1 MSGHS
6 KWSQIRRKKAVI
18 DQQKS
23 KLFGRFAREIIIAA
37 REDGDPT
44 RNATLREVITR
55 ARQANMPQI
64 NIDRL
69 LKKQDQ
75 TQLTEILYEGFSVGG
90 AALLIVTL
98 TDNPNRTVAE
108 LKTILK
114 DHGASLGSMGSVRWK
129 FQPSF
134 HVAAMVASTAQAE
147 AVGFLSIEAGVTDFW
162 HDTPHLHLLSPP
174 EQRGAIMRLLQQQ
187 QLAVVE
193 SEIRYLVAADQQV
206 KLTPELAES
215 LTELTAALLTHPDVM
230 EVSTDVQQP
239 QASRGVF

>member
-6 KWSQIRRKKAVI
+6 KWHQIRRKKAVV

-37 REDGDPT
+37 REDSDPH

-55 ARQANMPQI
+55 ARQANMPQV

-69 LKKQDQ
+69 LAKQDQ
-75 TQLTEILYEGFSVGG
+75 TQLTEILYEGFAVGG
-90 AALLIVTL
+90 VALLIVTL

-129 FQPSF
+129 FQPAW
-134 HVAAMVASTAQAE
+134 HVATPVLNTAQAE
-147 AVGFLSIEAGVTDFW
+147 AVGLLSIEAGVTDFW
-162 HDTPHLHLLSPP
+162 YDAPHLHLLSPP
-174 EQRGAIMRLLQQQ
+174 ERRTAIMTLLQKQ
-187 QLAVVE
+187 QLAVAE
-193 SEIRYLVAADQQV
+193 SEIRYMVDVDQQV
-206 KLTPELAES
+206 KLLPQLREPLAQ
-215 LTELTAALLTHPDVM
+215 LTAAILSHADVI
-230 EVSTDVQQP
+230 EVYTDVRQ
-239 QASRGVF
+239 

>member
-6 KWSQIRRKKAVI
+6 KWHQIRRKKAVV

-37 REDGDPT
+37 REDSDPT

-55 ARQANMPQI
+55 ARQAIMPQI

-75 TQLTEILYEGFSVGG
+75 TQLTEILYEGFSAGG

-114 DHGASLGSMGSVRWK
+114 DGGGRLGSRGSVRWK

-134 HVAAMVASTAQAE
+134 YVTVTVASATEAE
-147 AVGFLSIEAGVTDFW
+147 AVGLMSIEAGVTDFW
-162 HDTPHLHLLSPP
+162 YDPPHLHLLSPP
-174 EQRGAIMRLLQQQ
+174 ERRGAIIQLLQKQ
-187 QLAVVE
+187 QLTVTE
-193 SEIRYLVAADQQV
+193 SEIRYLVADDQQV
-206 KLTPELAES
+206 TLSSELAEL
-215 LTELTAALLTHPDVM
+215 LTELTAALLTHAGVM
-230 EVSTDVQQP
+230 EVYTDVQQ
-239 QASRGVF
+239 S